1 MDDGEDTEY
10 WTELVKSVSAVT
22 YQGQES
28 ALNHSSHET
37 HILFSRCRY
46 GTAIPVYATLYLLTA
61 DLPQSATTMQGAF
74 LAMSL
79 YPEAQRKAQEELDR
93 IVGRGRLPN
102 FGDLDS
108 LVYINA
114 VVKES
119 LRWHNVV
126 PLGIPHKTIHDDF
139 FCGYFVPAG
148 SVVISN
154 IWSVLFSVITC
165 TTS

>member
-1 MDDGEDTEY
+1 
-10 WTELVKSVSAVT
+10 
-22 YQGQES
+22 
-28 ALNHSSHET
+28 
-37 HILFSRCRY
+37 
-46 GTAIPVYATLYLLTA
+46 
-61 DLPQSATTMQGAF
+61 MQGAF

-93 IVGRGRLPN
+93 IVGRGRLPD

-139 FCGYFVPAG
+139 FRGYFVPAG
-148 SVVISN
+148 SVVVSN
-154 IWSVLFSVITC
+154 IWSVLSFGRYLLNKLISTSGHACTILRCSRIQMSSVRTDSFA
-165 TTS
+165 TAG